1 MICDDFA
8 LPMRVALAIYA
19 GGYIIAI
26 TVTIV
31 ANLKSKAPL
40 WDSAS
45 DVILLPLG
53 LVGMI
58 LYGFGVANH
67 DVKLVWK
74 LLAPLI
80 IVGQVATN
88 LLGRYLTK
96 KRSVTERDA
105 VWFSDVFTVILLLPM
120 FMINFAFAFR

>member
-1 MICDDFA
+1 
-8 LPMRVALAIYA
+8 MRVALAIYA

-58 LYGFGVANH
+58 L
-67 DVKLVWK
+67 
-74 LLAPLI
+74 
-80 IVGQVATN
+80 
-88 LLGRYLTK
+88 
-96 KRSVTERDA
+96 
-105 VWFSDVFTVILLLPM
+105 
-120 FMINFAFAFR
+120 

>member
-1 MICDDFA
+1 
-8 LPMRVALAIYA
+8 MRVALAIYA

-58 LYGFGVANH
+58 LYGFCVANH
-67 DVKLVWK
+67 DLKLVWK

-88 LLGRYLTK
+88 ILGRYPTK
-96 KRSVTERDA
+96 KRSFTERDA

>member
-1 MICDDFA
+1 
-8 LPMRVALAIYA
+8 MRVALAIYA
-19 GGYIIAI
+19 GVYIVAI

-40 WDSAS
+40 WDTAS

-53 LVGMI
+53 LAGII

-67 DVKLVWK
+67 DLKLVWR

-88 LLGRYLTK
+88 LLGRYLTR

-105 VWFSDVFTVILLLPM
+105 VWFSDIFTVILLLPM
-120 FMINFAFAFR
+120 FMTNLAFAFR